1 MAFHREER
9 AGSRS
14 RRREALWKSTVTT
27 PAKKKRSPAKISCL
41 CLGVLYPLQVK
52 GQKKVEKTVKYTVQP
67 GETILGI
74 AHRHGTTL
82 DHLLSLNPGVQPDY
96 VQAGQVVIVPYVPG
110 GAEPAPT
117 PAQRAAA
124 ARATEKNAV
133 VKKQPAAGN
142 AAIMPNAVSKVSYAE
157 VGQQPQPVK
166 VTYKEYKAKKK
177 ETAYGIAKANNI
189 TVDELIEANPEMKQ
203 EGYKLKKG
211 SVLRIPVKP
220 IVKKPTFKGLN
231 TIRLAVI
238 LPLVGNGVEFDRSVE
253 FYRGLLMGVEELKQA
268 GVNVVVSVYN
278 EPAPDVSIASQM
290 LQVVGQNPD
299 VIVGPLYPTHFTDV
313 TAVSA
318 KKVKVVVP
326 FSSKVPQVDYRP
338 EVYVLNT
345 PAVYENALALDLF
358 MTNFKKQTH
367 VILLHGQAGNKRSF
381 SEELQR
387 RLSSAG
393 YDIVSLP
400 TSASTQQ
407 MTAALLGKKQGEYI
421 IVPDDASEATMK
433 QMLTK
438 TADLQHAL
446 SGAQISLLG
455 YESWL
460 PYAEGSMREQI
471 HAANTYIL
479 TPNYYYPYTT
489 ASKAFYDKYRKW
501 FKADFVSSKPRMA
514 PLGYDFARGFLGSMA
529 TYGYDFSTQSPQ
541 KGSVA
546 AQPKLQS
553 EPRFITVGGN
563 GGYVSRSMWLVRFK
577 RDMSIV
583 KISAQ

>member
-1 MAFHREER
+1 MIYNI
-9 AGSRS
+9 
-14 RRREALWKSTVTT
+14 
-27 PAKKKRSPAKISCL
+27 KRVVFVLSCFL

-124 ARATEKNAV
+124 ARATEKNVV

-166 VTYKEYKAKKK
+166 VTYKEYKAKRK

-367 VILLHGQAGNKRSF
+367 VILLHGQSGNKRSF

>member
-1 MAFHREER
+1 MIYNIKHVVFV
-9 AGSRS
+9 
-14 RRREALWKSTVTT
+14 L
-27 PAKKKRSPAKISCL
+27 SCFL
-41 CLGVLYPLQVK
+41 CLGVLCPLQVK

-124 ARATEKNAV
+124 ARATEKNVV

-166 VTYKEYKAKKK
+166 VTYKEYRAKKK

-367 VILLHGQAGNKRSF
+367 VILLHGQSGNKRSF

-489 ASKAFYDKYRKW
+489 TSKAFYDKYRKW

>member
-1 MAFHREER
+1 MIYNI
-9 AGSRS
+9 
-14 RRREALWKSTVTT
+14 
-27 PAKKKRSPAKISCL
+27 KRVVFILSCFL
-41 CLGVLYPLQVK
+41 CLGVFSPLQVK

-124 ARATEKNAV
+124 ARATEKNVV

-489 ASKAFYDKYRKW
+489 ASKAFYDKYRKL

>member
-1 MAFHREER
+1 MIYNI
-9 AGSRS
+9 
-14 RRREALWKSTVTT
+14 
-27 PAKKKRSPAKISCL
+27 KRVVFVLSCFL

-124 ARATEKNAV
+124 ARATEKNVV

-546 AQPKLQS
+546 AQLKLQS

>member
-1 MAFHREER
+1 MIYNI
-9 AGSRS
+9 
-14 RRREALWKSTVTT
+14 
-27 PAKKKRSPAKISCL
+27 KRVVFILSCFL
-41 CLGVLYPLQVK
+41 CLGVFFPLQVK

-124 ARATEKNAV
+124 ARTTEKNAV
-133 VKKQPAAGN
+133 VKKQPVAGN
-142 AAIMPNAVSKVSYAE
+142 ATIMPNAVSKVSYAE

-166 VTYKEYKAKKK
+166 VTYKEYRAKKK

-367 VILLHGQAGNKRSF
+367 VILLHGQSGNKRSF

>member
-1 MAFHREER
+1 MIYNI
-9 AGSRS
+9 
-14 RRREALWKSTVTT
+14 
-27 PAKKKRSPAKISCL
+27 KRVVFVLSCFL

-124 ARATEKNAV
+124 ARATEKNVV

>member
-1 MAFHREER
+1 MIYNI
-9 AGSRS
+9 
-14 RRREALWKSTVTT
+14 
-27 PAKKKRSPAKISCL
+27 KRVVFVLSCFL
-41 CLGVLYPLQVK
+41 CLGVLCPLQVK

-124 ARATEKNAV
+124 ARATEKNVV

-407 MTAALLGKKQGEYI
+407 MTAALFGKKQGEYI

>member
-1 MAFHREER
+1 MIYNI
-9 AGSRS
+9 
-14 RRREALWKSTVTT
+14 
-27 PAKKKRSPAKISCL
+27 KRVVFILSCFL
-41 CLGVLYPLQVK
+41 CLGVFSPLQVK

-124 ARATEKNAV
+124 ARATEKNVV

-189 TVDELIEANPEMKQ
+189 TIDELIEANPEMKQ

-278 EPAPDVSIASQM
+278 EPAPDISIASQM

>member
-1 MAFHREER
+1 MIYNI
-9 AGSRS
+9 
-14 RRREALWKSTVTT
+14 
-27 PAKKKRSPAKISCL
+27 KRVVFILSCFL
-41 CLGVLYPLQVK
+41 CLGVLCPLQVK

-133 VKKQPAAGN
+133 VKQQPAVGN

>member
-1 MAFHREER
+1 MIYNIKHVVFVL
-9 AGSRS
+9 SYF
-14 RRREALWKSTVTT
+14 
-27 PAKKKRSPAKISCL
+27 L
-41 CLGVLYPLQVK
+41 CLGVFCPLQVK

-489 ASKAFYDKYRKW
+489 ASKAFYEKYRKW

>member
-1 MAFHREER
+1 MIYNI
-9 AGSRS
+9 
-14 RRREALWKSTVTT
+14 
-27 PAKKKRSPAKISCL
+27 KRVVFVLSCFL

-124 ARATEKNAV
+124 ARATEKNVV

-290 LQVVGQNPD
+290 LQVVRQNPD

-367 VILLHGQAGNKRSF
+367 VILLHGQSGNKRSF

>member
-1 MAFHREER
+1 MIYNIKHVVFV
-9 AGSRS
+9 
-14 RRREALWKSTVTT
+14 L
-27 PAKKKRSPAKISCL
+27 SCFL
-41 CLGVLYPLQVK
+41 CLGVLCPLQVN

-124 ARATEKNAV
+124 ARATEKNVV

-142 AAIMPNAVSKVSYAE
+142 AAIMSNAVSKVSYAE

-290 LQVVGQNPD
+290 LQVMGQNPD

-358 MTNFKKQTH
+358 MTNFKKQTY

>member
-1 MAFHREER
+1 MIYNI
-9 AGSRS
+9 
-14 RRREALWKSTVTT
+14 
-27 PAKKKRSPAKISCL
+27 KRVVFVLSCFL
-41 CLGVLYPLQVK
+41 CLGVLCPLQVN

-117 PAQRAAA
+117 PALRAAA

>member
-1 MAFHREER
+1 MIYNIKHVVFI
-9 AGSRS
+9 
-14 RRREALWKSTVTT
+14 L
-27 PAKKKRSPAKISCL
+27 SCFL
-41 CLGVLYPLQVK
+41 CLGVFSPLQVK

-124 ARATEKNAV
+124 ARTTEKNAV
-133 VKKQPAAGN
+133 VKKQPVAGN
-142 AAIMPNAVSKVSYAE
+142 ATIMPNAVSKVSYAE

-367 VILLHGQAGNKRSF
+367 VILLHGQSGNKRSF

-541 KGSVA
+541 KGSIA

>member
-1 MAFHREER
+1 MIYNI
-9 AGSRS
+9 
-14 RRREALWKSTVTT
+14 
-27 PAKKKRSPAKISCL
+27 KRVVFVLSCFL
-41 CLGVLYPLQVK
+41 CLGVLYPLQVN

-124 ARATEKNAV
+124 ARATEKNVV

>member
-1 MAFHREER
+1 MIYNI
-9 AGSRS
+9 
-14 RRREALWKSTVTT
+14 
-27 PAKKKRSPAKISCL
+27 KRVVSILSCFL
-41 CLGVLYPLQVK
+41 CLGVLCPLQVK

-367 VILLHGQAGNKRSF
+367 VILLHGQSGNKRSF

-489 ASKAFYDKYRKW
+489 ASKAFYEKYRKW

>member
-1 MAFHREER
+1 MIYNI
-9 AGSRS
+9 
-14 RRREALWKSTVTT
+14 
-27 PAKKKRSPAKISCL
+27 KRVVFVLSCFL

-124 ARATEKNAV
+124 ARATEKNVV
-133 VKKQPAAGN
+133 VKKQSAAGN

>member
-1 MAFHREER
+1 MIYNI
-9 AGSRS
+9 
-14 RRREALWKSTVTT
+14 
-27 PAKKKRSPAKISCL
+27 KRVVFVLSCFL

-124 ARATEKNAV
+124 ARTTEKNAV
-133 VKKQPAAGN
+133 VKKQPVAGN
-142 AAIMPNAVSKVSYAE
+142 ATIMPNAVSKVSYAE

-367 VILLHGQAGNKRSF
+367 VILLHGQSGNKRSF

-446 SGAQISLLG
+446 FGAQISLLG

>member
-1 MAFHREER
+1 MIYNIKHVVFV
-9 AGSRS
+9 
-14 RRREALWKSTVTT
+14 L
-27 PAKKKRSPAKISCL
+27 SCFL
-41 CLGVLYPLQVK
+41 CLGVLCPLQVN

-96 VQAGQVVIVPYVPG
+96 VQAGQVVIVPCVPG

-124 ARATEKNAV
+124 ARTTEKNVV

-142 AAIMPNAVSKVSYAE
+142 TAIMPNAVSKVSYAE

-501 FKADFVSSKPRMA
+501 FKTDFVSSKPRMA

>member
-1 MAFHREER
+1 MIYNIKHVVFV
-9 AGSRS
+9 
-14 RRREALWKSTVTT
+14 L
-27 PAKKKRSPAKISCL
+27 SCFL
-41 CLGVLYPLQVK
+41 CLGVFSPLQVK

-124 ARATEKNAV
+124 ARATEKNVV
-133 VKKQPAAGN
+133 VKKQPTAGN

-407 MTAALLGKKQGEYI
+407 MTAALLGKKQDEYI

>member
-1 MAFHREER
+1 MIYNI
-9 AGSRS
+9 
-14 RRREALWKSTVTT
+14 
-27 PAKKKRSPAKISCL
+27 KRVVFVLSCFL

-124 ARATEKNAV
+124 ARATEKNVV

-471 HAANTYIL
+471 HAANMYIL

-489 ASKAFYDKYRKW
+489 ASKAFYEKYRKW

>member
-1 MAFHREER
+1 MIYNI
-9 AGSRS
+9 
-14 RRREALWKSTVTT
+14 
-27 PAKKKRSPAKISCL
+27 KRVVFVLSCFL
-41 CLGVLYPLQVK
+41 YLGVLCPLQVK

-96 VQAGQVVIVPYVPG
+96 VQAGQVVIVSYVPG

-124 ARATEKNAV
+124 ARTTEKNVV

-142 AAIMPNAVSKVSYAE
+142 TAIMPNAVSKVSYAE

-268 GVNVVVSVYN
+268 GTNVVVSVYN

-299 VIVGPLYPTHFTDV
+299 VIVGPLYPTHFTEV

-438 TADLQHAL
+438 TADLQNAL

>member
-1 MAFHREER
+1 MIYNI
-9 AGSRS
+9 
-14 RRREALWKSTVTT
+14 
-27 PAKKKRSPAKISCL
+27 KRVVFILSCFL
-41 CLGVLYPLQVK
+41 CLGVFSPLQVK

-124 ARATEKNAV
+124 ARTTEKNVV

>member
-1 MAFHREER
+1 MIYNI
-9 AGSRS
+9 
-14 RRREALWKSTVTT
+14 
-27 PAKKKRSPAKISCL
+27 KRVVFVLSCFL
-41 CLGVLYPLQVK
+41 CLGVLCPLQVK

-124 ARATEKNAV
+124 ARTTEKNVV

-142 AAIMPNAVSKVSYAE
+142 TAIMPNAVSKVSYAE

-189 TVDELIEANPEMKQ
+189 TVDELIGANPEMKQ

>member
-1 MAFHREER
+1 MIYNI
-9 AGSRS
+9 
-14 RRREALWKSTVTT
+14 
-27 PAKKKRSPAKISCL
+27 KRVVFVLSCFL
-41 CLGVLYPLQVK
+41 CLGVLYPLHVN

>member
-1 MAFHREER
+1 MIYNI
-9 AGSRS
+9 
-14 RRREALWKSTVTT
+14 
-27 PAKKKRSPAKISCL
+27 KRVVFILSCYL
-41 CLGVLYPLQVK
+41 CLGALCPLQVK
-52 GQKKVEKTVKYTVQP
+52 AQKKVEKTVKYTVQP

-117 PAQRAAA
+117 PEQRAAA
-124 ARATEKNAV
+124 ARATEKNV
-133 VKKQPAAGN
+133 VAKKQPAAGN
-142 AAIMPNAVSKVSYAE
+142 AATMPNAVSKVSYAE

-211 SVLRIPVKP
+211 SVLRIPVKSV
-220 IVKKPTFKGLN
+220 VKKPAFKGLN

-253 FYRGLLMGVEELKQA
+253 FYRGLLMGVEDLKQA

-278 EPAPDVSIASQM
+278 EPAPDASIASQM
-290 LQVVGQNPD
+290 LQVMGQNPD

-438 TADLQHAL
+438 TAELQHAL
-446 SGAQISLLG
+446 PGAQISLLG

-460 PYAEGSMREQI
+460 PYAEGNLREQI
-471 HAANTYIL
+471 HAVDTYIL
-479 TPNYYYPYTT
+479 TSNYYYPYTT
-489 ASKAFYDKYRKW
+489 ASKAFHDKYKQW

-529 TYGYDFSTQSPQ
+529 TYGYEFSTQSPQ

-553 EPRFITVGGN
+553 EPRFVTVGGN

>member
-1 MAFHREER
+1 MIYNIKHVVFV
-9 AGSRS
+9 
-14 RRREALWKSTVTT
+14 L
-27 PAKKKRSPAKISCL
+27 SCFL
-41 CLGVLYPLQVK
+41 CLGVLCPLQVK

-124 ARATEKNAV
+124 ARATEKNVV

-211 SVLRIPVKP
+211 NVLRIPVKP

>member
-1 MAFHREER
+1 MIYNI
-9 AGSRS
+9 
-14 RRREALWKSTVTT
+14 
-27 PAKKKRSPAKISCL
+27 KRVVFVLSCFL
-41 CLGVLYPLQVK
+41 CLGALCPLQVK

-124 ARATEKNAV
+124 ARATEKNVV

-157 VGQQPQPVK
+157 VGQQSQPVK

-367 VILLHGQAGNKRSF
+367 VILLHGQSGNKRSF

-489 ASKAFYDKYRKW
+489 ASKAFYEKYRKW

>member
-1 MAFHREER
+1 MIYNI
-9 AGSRS
+9 
-14 RRREALWKSTVTT
+14 
-27 PAKKKRSPAKISCL
+27 KRVVFVLSCFL

-124 ARATEKNAV
+124 ARATEKNVV

-446 SGAQISLLG
+446 FGAQISLLG

>member
-1 MAFHREER
+1 MIYNIKHVVFI
-9 AGSRS
+9 
-14 RRREALWKSTVTT
+14 L
-27 PAKKKRSPAKISCL
+27 SCFL
-41 CLGVLYPLQVK
+41 CLGVLCPLQVK

-124 ARATEKNAV
+124 ARATEKNVV
-133 VKKQPAAGN
+133 VKKQPTAGN

>member
-1 MAFHREER
+1 MIYNI
-9 AGSRS
+9 
-14 RRREALWKSTVTT
+14 
-27 PAKKKRSPAKISCL
+27 KRVVFILSCFL
-41 CLGVLYPLQVK
+41 CLGVFCPLQVK

-124 ARATEKNAV
+124 ARATEKNVV

-157 VGQQPQPVK
+157 VGQQPQPAK

-220 IVKKPTFKGLN
+220 IDKKPAFKGLN

-421 IVPDDASEATMK
+421 IIPDDASEATMK

-546 AQPKLQS
+546 AEPKLQS

>member
-1 MAFHREER
+1 MIYNINRVVFV
-9 AGSRS
+9 
-14 RRREALWKSTVTT
+14 L
-27 PAKKKRSPAKISCL
+27 SCFL
-41 CLGVLYPLQVK
+41 CLGFLCPLQVK

>member
-1 MAFHREER
+1 MIYNIKHVVFV
-9 AGSRS
+9 
-14 RRREALWKSTVTT
+14 L
-27 PAKKKRSPAKISCL
+27 SCFL
-41 CLGVLYPLQVK
+41 CLGVLCPLQVN

-124 ARATEKNAV
+124 ARVTEKNVV

-326 FSSKVPQVDYRP
+326 FSSKVPQVDFRP

>member
-1 MAFHREER
+1 MIYNI
-9 AGSRS
+9 
-14 RRREALWKSTVTT
+14 
-27 PAKKKRSPAKISCL
+27 KRVVFILSCFL
-41 CLGVLYPLQVK
+41 CLGVLCPLQVN

-220 IVKKPTFKGLN
+220 IVKKSTFKGLN

-546 AQPKLQS
+546 ARPKLQS

>member
-1 MAFHREER
+1 MIYNIKHVVFV
-9 AGSRS
+9 
-14 RRREALWKSTVTT
+14 L
-27 PAKKKRSPAKISCL
+27 SCFL
-41 CLGVLYPLQVK
+41 CLGVFSPLQVK

-124 ARATEKNAV
+124 ARATEKNVV

-253 FYRGLLMGVEELKQA
+253 FYRGLLMGGEELKQA

-367 VILLHGQAGNKRSF
+367 VILLHGQSGNKRSF

-489 ASKAFYDKYRKW
+489 ASKAFYEKYRKW

>member
-1 MAFHREER
+1 MIYNI
-9 AGSRS
+9 
-14 RRREALWKSTVTT
+14 
-27 PAKKKRSPAKISCL
+27 KRVVFVLSCFL
-41 CLGVLYPLQVK
+41 CLGVLCPLQVN

-124 ARATEKNAV
+124 ARATEKNVV
-133 VKKQPAAGN
+133 VKKQPTAGN

-220 IVKKPTFKGLN
+220 IVKKSTFKGLN

-253 FYRGLLMGVEELKQA
+253 FYRGLLMGVEELKQV

>member
-1 MAFHREER
+1 MIYNI
-9 AGSRS
+9 
-14 RRREALWKSTVTT
+14 
-27 PAKKKRSPAKISCL
+27 KRVVFILSCFL
-41 CLGVLYPLQVK
+41 CLGVLCPLQVK

-124 ARATEKNAV
+124 ARATEKNVV

-142 AAIMPNAVSKVSYAE
+142 TAIMPNAVSKVSYAE

-358 MTNFKKQTH
+358 VTNFKKQTH

>member
-1 MAFHREER
+1 MIYNIKHVVFV
-9 AGSRS
+9 
-14 RRREALWKSTVTT
+14 L
-27 PAKKKRSPAKISCL
+27 SCFL
-41 CLGVLYPLQVK
+41 CLGVFSPLQVK

-124 ARATEKNAV
+124 ARATEKNVV

>member
-1 MAFHREER
+1 MIYNI
-9 AGSRS
+9 
-14 RRREALWKSTVTT
+14 
-27 PAKKKRSPAKISCL
+27 KRVVFVLSCFL
-41 CLGVLYPLQVK
+41 CLGVLCPLQVK

-124 ARATEKNAV
+124 ARTTEKNVV

-142 AAIMPNAVSKVSYAE
+142 TAIMPNAVSKVSYAE